1 MMTMAVG
8 ALVVVAWWVTHS
20 AIFRAHDISVEGN
33 HRLSD
38 RAVLRLAE
46 IGPATDVV
54 WLSTGRVEARL
65 GVVGPCGLPDPERT

>member
-46 IGPATDVV
+46 IGPATD
-54 WLSTGRVEARL
+54 TI
-65 GVVGPCGLPDPERT
+65 DYQ